1 MKMDTESLRTS
12 VSSPHLSSMAG
23 QASPQEDLTDGVRGG
38 GGGGGGGEGVTPL
51 YAVVKKKVCL
61 EFKSQQVIEHQSYWL
76 GG

>member
-23 QASPQEDLTDGVRGG
+23 QAIPQEDMTDGVRGG
-38 GGGGGGGEGVTPL
+38 GGGGGVTPL